1 MEKEN
6 RLSNSAEDLHKD
18 LLVVDGHCD
27 TILEIIRGKRKLGQL
42 NGEGHIDLVRM
53 KEGGVKVQFFAAF
66 IETVF
71 KPYHSLTRALQLI
84 DAFYTEMAD
93 YGDAIVPGF
102 GMKQIRK
109 DLKEGKIIAVLGIE
123 GGEALNGDLAVLR
136 MLNRLGV
143 RSIGLTWNQR
153 NNIADGVGESVTR
166 GGLTEFG
173 RQVICEMNRLGMIV
187 DLAHISEP
195 GFWDALELSNKP
207 VMVSHANCAALCGH
221 PRNLSDSQIK
231 ALAQKG
237 GVLGVSFVPD
247 FLGRGRSSV
256 EEFLDHVDHVA
267 ALVGTEVI
275 ALGSDFDGID
285 VTASGLE
292 DCRCYPS
299 ITAKLLE
306 RGYTEK
312 EIRNIMGEN
321 FFRLMEKVIVN

>member
-1 MEKEN
+1 MEKKN
-6 RLSNSAEDLHKD
+6 RFSKSAEDLHRD
-18 LLVVDGHCD
+18 LLIIDGHCD

-42 NGEGHIDLVRM
+42 NNEGHIDLVRL
-53 KEGGVKVQFFAAF
+53 KAGGVKVQFFAAF

-71 KPYHSLTRALQLI
+71 KPCHSLTRALQLI
-84 DAFYTEMAD
+84 DAFFTEMAD
-93 YGDAIVPGF
+93 YGDVIVPGF
-102 GMKQIRK
+102 GMKQIRR
-109 DLKEGKIIAVLGIE
+109 DMKEGKVIAVLGIE

-136 MLNRLGV
+136 MFNRLGV
-143 RSIGLTWNQR
+143 RSIGLTWNKR

-173 RQVICEMNRLGMIV
+173 RQVICEMNRLGMII

-231 ALAQKG
+231 ALTQKG
-237 GVLGVSFVPD
+237 GVLGVSFVPE
-247 FLGRGRSSV
+247 FLGRGRSGL
-256 EEFLDHVDHVA
+256 EEFLNHVDHIA

-321 FFRLMEKVIVN
+321 FFRLMEKVMVN